1 MRKKK
6 ILFVITQFYKGG
18 AEVSLLNLFKMLP
31 QNEYDV
37 DFLIFDQ
44 MILPNATSLIPYIPQ
59 WIHVCNAAEKEGYLA
74 VVFKVLAKIYRKLTK
89 RQLYRREAYNF
100 VKNKKYDLAISFGE
114 WLSPEFVAKKVVAR
128 KKAIW
133 IHTDID
139 KASYV
144 DPSILFGYNEF
155 YSKYIFVSEASMRSA
170 MKRFSILNDNNVSI
184 VHNMCDL
191 NGILDGANKKIKW
204 DYSEPVLVS
213 IGNIRLEKNYSRAI
227 DVMRELRNR
236 DCQVK
241 WLIIG
246 STANKLLYQQL
257 KRKIEKYNLTSYFE
271 FLGAKKNPYPYI
283 KNARALIL
291 LSDFESWSMV
301 ITEAKILN
309 TFVITTD
316 TSGAKEQ
323 IKDGVNGYITSFDVM
338 DIADKIEKYLERDIE
353 CEKNDDNRIKIQG
366 LSEFKQLIEE
376 LKL

>member
-74 VVFKVLAKIYRKLTK
+74 VVFKALAKIYRKLTK

>member
-323 IKDGVNGYITSFDVM
+323 IKDGINGYITSFDVM